1 MKLAPAFNA
10 VIFSAVLCGTLFSP
24 TFADEPVVPTVPTA
38 DAPIAPTADAAPA
51 VQKQYIFEPKE
62 VPAPGGGTTVYVRLS
77 DSFDPSF
84 HRRVLFILDDAGK
97 YTRTQRAKVVATRLQ
112 KACNADPNFVDTILP
127 PQSLGSEIVLK
138 LKSQASQ
145 PDGFIITA
153 DRDSMRSANA
163 STREQYAQMIITAI
177 QDRLKGIKF
186 RDAAFDYQLN
196 AEQRMQRASEYFEQA
211 HTAYEN
217 KDPDVAISKCEL
229 ALRLQPDYNYCR
241 LLLADLYAETK
252 QNDKARRMYQL
263 VKTQDG
269 NAADKKT
276 ASDRLKR
283 LSSS

>member
-24 TFADEPVVPTVPTA
+24 TFADEPIVPTA
-38 DAPIAPTADAAPA
+38 DAPTADAAPA
-51 VQKQYIFEPKE
+51 VQKQYMFEPKE
-62 VPAPGGGTTVYVRLS
+62 VPAPNGGTTVYVRLC
-77 DSFDPSF
+77 DSLDPSF
-84 HRRVLFILDDAGK
+84 HRRVLFILDDAGR
-97 YTRTQRAKVVATRLQ
+97 YTRMQRAKVVATRLQ
-112 KACNADPNFVDTILP
+112 AACDADPNFVDTILP

-196 AEQRMQRASEYFEQA
+196 AEQKKQRASEYFEQA
-211 HTAYEN
+211 QSAYED
-217 KDPDVAISKCEL
+217 KDSYVAISKCEM

-241 LLLADLYAETK
+241 LRLADLYAETK

-269 NAADKKT
+269 NAADKKV
-276 ASDRLKR
+276 ASDRLKS

>member
-24 TFADEPVVPTVPTA
+24 TFADEPIVPTA
-38 DAPIAPTADAAPA
+38 DAPTADAAPA
-51 VQKQYIFEPKE
+51 VQKQYMFEPKE
-62 VPAPGGGTTVYVRLS
+62 VPAPNGGTTVYVRLS

-84 HRRVLFILDDAGK
+84 RRRVLFILDDAGK
-97 YTRTQRAKVVATRLQ
+97 YTRMQRAEVVAMRLQ
-112 KACNADPNFVDTILP
+112 KACNDNPDFVNTILP
-127 PQSLGSEIVLK
+127 PAIVGSEIVLK
-138 LKSQASQ
+138 LQSQASQ

-153 DRDSMRSANA
+153 DRASMRSAGA
-163 STREQYAQMIITAI
+163 STREQYAQIIITAI
-177 QDRLKGIKF
+177 RDRLKGITF

-211 HTAYEN
+211 QTAYED

-241 LLLADLYAETK
+241 LRLADLYAETK

-263 VKTQDG
+263 VKTQDN
-269 NAADKKT
+269 NAADQKV